1 MAFQVSSR
9 IDSRTILDQ
18 QGAEQLLGHG
28 DMLYLPP
35 GQGLPERIH
44 GAFVDDHEVHAVV
57 EWLKQQGEPDYL
69 EDVLSDT
76 QTTSDGQTIGGKRP
90 AGSRWRRLR

>member
-9 IDSRTILDQ
+9 VDSRTILDQ
-18 QGAEQLLGHG
+18 MGAESLLGNG

-35 GQGLPERIH
+35 GVALPERVH

-57 EWLKQQGEPDYL
+57 AHLRSHGEPSYI
-69 EDVLSDT
+69 EEIV
-76 QTTSDGQTIGGKRP
+76 Q
-90 AGSRWRRLR
+90 